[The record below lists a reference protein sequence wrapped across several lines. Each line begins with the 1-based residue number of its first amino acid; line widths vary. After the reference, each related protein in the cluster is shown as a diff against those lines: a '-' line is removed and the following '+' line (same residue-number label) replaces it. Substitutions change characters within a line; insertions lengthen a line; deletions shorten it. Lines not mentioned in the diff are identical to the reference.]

1 MSLNTVKNPAQST
14 RSTERNG
21 ISTLICSSAS
31 SWMSFLINLYYAEER
46 KPISSKP
53 ANRNQRG

>member
-1 MSLNTVKNPAQST
+1 MKTITVKNPAQST

-31 SWMSFLINLYYAEER
+31 SWMSFYISKYAEEQR
-46 KPISSKP
+46 KPIP
-53 ANRNQRG
+53 PGIT